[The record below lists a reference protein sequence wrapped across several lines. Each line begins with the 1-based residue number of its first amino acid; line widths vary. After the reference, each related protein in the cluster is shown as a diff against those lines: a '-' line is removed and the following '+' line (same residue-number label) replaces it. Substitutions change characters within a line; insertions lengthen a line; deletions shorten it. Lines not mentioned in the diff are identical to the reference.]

1 MTKLFEELS
10 EEIGKLSSRAKRTDL
25 TTDTLIDSLA
35 FTRDAT
41 RRLKQE
47 YDTRTKGIKQRLKP
61 FDDAKR
67 GLQKQLD
74 AAEEH
79 FEGDLLKTL
88 QDHKELPA
96 ETKNGVRLTVAMLPR
111 LGIAKEFA
119 EHTPYDVTL
128 DTQECFEIEPF
139 LLPLAQ
145 CIDWKKVESHI
156 EAGGEMPS
164 FAVKTEVVSLRTKL
178 PDVIE

>member
-25 TTDTLIDSLA
+25 TTDVVIDSLA
-35 FTRDAT
+35 FARDAT

-47 YDTRTKGIKQRLKP
+47 YDNRTKGIKQRLKP

-79 FEGDLLKTL
+79 FEGDLLKAL

-111 LGIAKEFA
+111 LGLVDEVKDMMTIHAITDRHFGADIAF
-119 EHTPYDVTL
+119 YL
-128 DTQECFEIEPF
+128 R
-139 LLPLAQ
+139 PLAD
-145 CIDWKKVESHI
+145 CIDWAKVSASI
-156 EAGGEMPS
+156 EAGEELR
-164 FAVKTEVVSLRTKL
+164 FVAKTEVVSLRTKL